1 MYYEKWTKSVLIAE
15 LIRKDRQLTD
25 LKVKSNSAH
34 QTRDFLQQRFTEEN
48 IKNKVLLEV
57 IEHLTR
63 R

>member
-25 LKVKSNSAH
+25 LKVKSDSAH
-34 QTRDFLQQRFTEEN
+34 QTKDFLQQRFTEEHA
-48 IKNKVLLEV
+48 KSKALLEV
-57 IEHLTR
+57 IELLTR

>member
-25 LKVKSNSAH
+25 LKAKSDSAH
-34 QTRDFLQQRFTEEN
+34 QTRDFLQQRFTEET

-57 IEHLTR
+57 IDHLTR